1 MVKLIE
7 SSQFADVPEI
17 GAKFAEYNSPAMS
30 KEAETIF
37 GRSYDSLKPSDD
49 KYVGIHLVALG
60 DEEHYGF
67 NRNADGFS
75 KESCIRDHDTFVKHG
90 HVFSHH
96 HNDAEHDEILGQI
109 KASAYNEKMGR
120 IELFIWADKEKAKE
134 GLDTLEKT
142 GECAFS
148 MATRV
153 PFDECFPKG
162 TLVLT
167 DHGYVP
173 IDEIRVGDR
182 VVSAEGNI
190 RQVDTTAV
198 REANRLTRVSVS
210 DLPLDIECTPNHPF
224 FVVSERKMRGCRGS
238 VGGKKRRHT
247 FRGSTVCSTCHKA
260 VDVSA
265 DWVHAGDLH
274 EGDYIKVAVPP
285 CAPRST
291 VGESFAYLAG
301 QYVGDGCFLT
311 ECRGHDGD
319 GDKRIMGISISLSSD
334 ERERGIVERAMCAFS
349 RVSGKDAKCYQE
361 SGGKHAYRIS
371 MYDQLVANRLCSLF
385 GAGSRTKFIH
395 TTVERWSAVEKA
407 AFLGGLID
415 SDGCVTEDKHAV
427 RIVTVNRGLALS
439 VQRLCWSLGI
449 PATCYLAQRSGAS
462 RGGTFCSDGPVYG
475 VQFSEF
481 VDDLFRFSDKLSRH
495 SAIRDSRTVGAT
507 ILLADGYAYMRVTSS
522 SSFDSDGIAV
532 YNLEVE
538 EDHTYNAEGASV
550 HNCSYCGARRKNS
563 ADPNM
568 CDHIRYQLGKIAEDG
583 RAIYMRNVVNDWFDI
598 SFVTRPADRI
608 AWSLKVAGEQ
618 SDGIVTSE
626 ALAKAAGIVE
636 PEHILPGLFSE
647 KFSVIR
653 KLAEAYDEH
662 ACHTDTTS
670 RLSPVTKVADER
682 IDDATIDTLRRMP
695 IKEAMAFLCDREA
708 FLGPDAFC
716 RYAMG
721 PKSAEYAEVGPRAAE
736 VGRITAQIIK
746 EAAWYD
752 RFDIAHGTDFDIDR
766 FTTRA
771 SRRFTDVAL
780 ADVAVKSAS
789 FGEDNVMDLVAA
801 SDYVSK
807 KSEKTGE
814 DHIDGNR
821 DLWLNTVDKPILAVA
836 LKYAEYKV
844 AALNAAFSGA
854 SQSGAS
860 NTNTREALLAL
871 VAAQDL

>member
-96 HNDAEHDEILGQI
+96 HNDAEHDDILGQI

-153 PFDECFPKG
+153 P
-162 TLVLT
+162 
-167 DHGYVP
+167 Y
-173 IDEIRVGDR
+173 
-182 VVSAEGNI
+182 
-190 RQVDTTAV
+190 
-198 REANRLTRVSVS
+198 
-210 DLPLDIECTPNHPF
+210 DL
-224 FVVSERKMRGCRGS
+224 
-238 VGGKKRRHT
+238 
-247 FRGSTVCSTCHKA
+247 
-260 VDVSA
+260 
-265 DWVHAGDLH
+265 
-274 EGDYIKVAVPP
+274 
-285 CAPRST
+285 
-291 VGESFAYLAG
+291 
-301 QYVGDGCFLT
+301 
-311 ECRGHDGD
+311 
-319 GDKRIMGISISLSSD
+319 
-334 ERERGIVERAMCAFS
+334 
-349 RVSGKDAKCYQE
+349 
-361 SGGKHAYRIS
+361 
-371 MYDQLVANRLCSLF
+371 
-385 GAGSRTKFIH
+385 
-395 TTVERWSAVEKA
+395 
-407 AFLGGLID
+407 
-415 SDGCVTEDKHAV
+415 
-427 RIVTVNRGLALS
+427 
-439 VQRLCWSLGI
+439 
-449 PATCYLAQRSGAS
+449 
-462 RGGTFCSDGPVYG
+462 
-475 VQFSEF
+475 
-481 VDDLFRFSDKLSRH
+481 
-495 SAIRDSRTVGAT
+495 
-507 ILLADGYAYMRVTSS
+507 
-522 SSFDSDGIAV
+522 
-532 YNLEVE
+532 
-538 EDHTYNAEGASV
+538 
-550 HNCSYCGARRKNS
+550 CSYCGARRKNS

-618 SDGIVTSE
+618 ADGIVTSE
-626 ALAKAAGIVE
+626 TLAKAAGIVE
-636 PEHILPGLFSE
+636 PEHILPGLFAE
-647 KFSVIR
+647 KFSIIR

-662 ACHTDTTS
+662 ACHTDTIA

-736 VGRITAQIIK
+736 VGRIAAQVIK

-807 KSEKTGE
+807 KSEKTGG